1 MLKSVISKI
10 KLNSIYKQKKIISQ
24 THPLNFKS
32 ELLFLTRLPTPQD
45 LPPAHI
51 IVVDANLLKHPKLHR
66 WLKTFEWVYP
76 INAGES
82 LKQLK
87 SFEYHLHQ
95 ILKISSRLQTKN
107 ITFVGVGG
115 GSVGDFVG
123 FLASTF
129 KRGSPLIHIPSTWL
143 SAIDS
148 AHGGKTAL
156 NIGHFKNQI
165 GTFYPAQKVI
175 LCRPLLLTQPTE
187 RTHDAMGELIKT
199 GLLAGGSLWAQLSK
213 EKTFTSKKLWGYL
226 PELIAYKYQIVL
238 QDPWE
243 KSGLRALLNLGHTFG
258 HAFEL
263 YYKIPHGQAVNLG
276 LRMAL
281 EFSVHRKIMTSQT
294 LNKLYATPLLTHY
307 LSQASE
313 LGRYLRQPKKIIEI
327 LSQDKKLSQKGH
339 LNFIFLKQA
348 GRPIIAE
355 VALADLEQFVSKLVS
370 TT

>member
-1 MLKSVISKI
+1 MTQ
-10 KLNSIYKQKKIISQ
+10 Y
-24 THPLNFKS
+24 HPLNFKS
-32 ELLFLTRLPTPQD
+32 DLLFLTRFPKLQE

-51 IVVDANLLKHPKLHR
+51 IIVDNNLLKNPRIQR
-66 WLKTFEWVYP
+66 WLKIFEWVYP
-76 INAGES
+76 ITAGEE

-87 SFEYHLHQ
+87 SFERHLNQ
-95 ILKISSRLQTKN
+95 ILKISSRLQAKN

-123 FLASTF
+123 FVASTF

-143 SAIDS
+143 SAVDS

-213 EKTFTSKKLWGYL
+213 EKTFTSKKLWSYL
-226 PELIAYKYQIVL
+226 PKLIDYKYQIVL
-238 QDPWE
+238 QDPLE
-243 KSGLRALLNLGHTFG
+243 KNGLRALLNFGHTYG

-263 YYKIPHGQAVNLG
+263 YYKIPHGHAVNLG

-281 EFSVHRKIMTSQT
+281 EFSVHRKVMMSET
-294 LNKLYATPLLTHY
+294 LNELYATPLLTHY
-307 LSQASE
+307 LAQTSE
-313 LGRYLRQPKKIIEI
+313 LKSYLRRPKKIIQI

-339 LNFIFLKQA
+339 LHFIFLKQA
-348 GRPIIAE
+348 GRPVIAE
-355 VALADLEQFVSKLVS
+355 VTLAELEQFVLKLGS
-370 TT
+370 NLGA